1 MRRILLDHC
10 TPVQVGTFFPEHS
23 IDAAGALGWGEF
35 KNGELLR
42 SAEKSRYDLLI
53 TSERDFRRDRPRLA
67 SPTVAVLLVLPN
79 SWVRIRTKRREIRAA
94 EENLGLGDFGEVS
107 CWS

>member
-10 TPVQVGTFFPEHS
+10 TPVQVSAFFPEHS
-23 IDAAGALGWGEF
+23 VGAAGDLGWAEF

-42 SAEKSRYDLLI
+42 SAEESGYDLLI
-53 TSERDFRRDRPRLA
+53 TSDRDFRRDRTRLT

-79 SWVRIRTKRREIRAA
+79 SWVRIRTKREEIRAA
-94 EENLGLGDFGEVS
+94 AENLGPGDFGEVS
-107 CWS
+107 CW